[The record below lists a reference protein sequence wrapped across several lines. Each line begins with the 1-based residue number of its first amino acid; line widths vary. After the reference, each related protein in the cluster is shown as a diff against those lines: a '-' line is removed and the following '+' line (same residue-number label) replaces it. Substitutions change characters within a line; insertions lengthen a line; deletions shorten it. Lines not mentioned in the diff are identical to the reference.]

1 MANREIL
8 LSLLKQLLDE
18 KLQPLEKRNTNE
30 IKDLGTLAVSMKTIE
45 KNVKAS
51 CDMTNRII
59 EKMKQKAEEEKK
71 KKEAMMHKRSQSM
84 GGSSKTTNGKRT
96 MARNKTEA
104 NLHAKTNTGKT
115 LVRNKT
121 VGSIMR
127 TADKMKDKN
136 KTTPGSSTKHNIK
149 TFSLTASKS
158 TRDFNKKE
166 DKEHKMTRN
175 NTTRNVTEPGHKR
188 NKSEGVVGKD
198 KITKKENSKP
208 KVNDSKKKT
217 ESKKNSITSTHD
229 TKKEEVPKTEVKKEE
244 TPKTE
249 EPKKE
254 ETPKTDV
261 NKEEAPKTEPKKEE
275 EIKKEEGKKEEPPK
289 VEPPKE
295 EPKPEPPKP
304 KVSKSTVISKN
315 MKRISQFLQPSEQFI
330 LSKLNKE
337 ILVSYSDILKSEY
350 DSKLESSQ
358 KDLDSLL
365 GKHPKEELE
374 KEIKPFVIGKGALKA
389 IGMLNGKN
397 YLTKFENTPTPTTE
411 IILIYRLFF
420 QLIAPKHPEFVSI
433 KDNDQFWSKISVYFT
448 ENAHDELGKLVES
461 EFKEIDLSNENIC
474 KIIDMCKPYQSILTP
489 TYYSKNCPTTG
500 LFVFL
505 VKETLEYIGAINE
518 KKTQP
523 GRLYRNLEYRLNSLK
538 EKKEKIN
545 AFIDKVKK

>member
-8 LSLLKQLLDE
+8 ISLLKQLLDD

-71 KKEAMMHKRSQSM
+71 KKEAMTHKRSQSM
-84 GGSSKTTNGKRT
+84 GASAKTNGKRT

-115 LVRNKT
+115 LTRNKT
-121 VGSIMR
+121 VGTIMR

-136 KTTPGSSTKHNIK
+136 KTNPGSNSKPHNIK

-158 TRDFNKKE
+158 TRDFNKKDE
-166 DKEHKMTRN
+166 KEHKMTRN

-188 NKSEGVVGKD
+188 NKSEGVKD
-198 KITKKENSKP
+198 KNPKKETTKP
-208 KVNDSKKKT
+208 KVNDNKKKT
-217 ESKKNSITSTHD
+217 DSKKNSISTTHEA
-229 TKKEEVPKTEVKKEE
+229 KK
-244 TPKTE
+244 
-249 EPKKE
+249 
-254 ETPKTDV
+254 
-261 NKEEAPKTEPKKEE
+261 E
-275 EIKKEEGKKEEPPK
+275 EIKKEEVKKEEVKKEENTKTEETKKEEEAIKTEVKTEEKKKEEPPK
-289 VEPPKE
+289 EEPPKE
-295 EPKPEPPKP
+295 EPKPELPKP
-304 KVSKSTVISKN
+304 KVNKATVISKN
-315 MKRISQFLQPSEQFI
+315 IKRISQYLQPSEQFI

-337 ILVSYSDILKSEY
+337 TLISYSDILKSEY
-350 DSKLESSQ
+350 DTKLDSSQ
-358 KDLDSLL
+358 KDIDALL
-365 GKHPKEELE
+365 AKHPKEELE
-374 KEIKPFVIGKGALKA
+374 KEIKPFVIGKGSLKA

-397 YLTKFENTPTPTTE
+397 YLTKFENTPTPTPE
-411 IILIYRLFF
+411 LLLVYRLFF
-420 QLIAPKHPEFVSI
+420 QLIAPKHPDLVSI

-448 ENAHDELGKLVES
+448 ENAHEELGKLVET
-461 EFKEIDLSNENIC
+461 EFKEIDLSNENIN

-523 GRLYRNLEYRLNSLK
+523 GRLYRNLEYRLTSTK
-538 EKKEKIN
+538 EKKEKIT

>member
-71 KKEAMMHKRSQSM
+71 KKEATTHKRSQSM
-84 GGSSKTTNGKRT
+84 GGSSKTANGKRT

-104 NLHAKTNTGKT
+104 NLHSKTNTGKT

-136 KTTPGSSTKHNIK
+136 KTTPGSSAKHNIK
-149 TFSLTASKS
+149 PMSLTASKS

-166 DKEHKMTRN
+166 DKVHKMTRN

-188 NKSEGVVGKD
+188 NKSEGVVGKE

-208 KVNDSKKKT
+208 KVNDNKKKT
-217 ESKKNSITSTHD
+217 ESKKNSITGTHD
-229 TKKEEVPKTEVKKEE
+229 TKKEEAPKTEVKKEE
-244 TPKTE
+244 TQKTE
-249 EPKKE
+249 VK
-254 ETPKTDV
+254 
-261 NKEEAPKTEPKKEE
+261 KEEAPKAETKKEEAPKAETKKEE
-275 EIKKEEGKKEEPPK
+275 EVKKEEEKK
-289 VEPPKE
+289 EPPKE

-304 KVSKSTVISKN
+304 KVNKGTVISKN
-315 MKRISQFLQPSEQFI
+315 MKRISQYLQPSDQFI

-337 ILVSYSDILKSEY
+337 TLVSYSEILKSEY
-350 DSKLESSQ
+350 DTKLETSQ
-358 KDLDSLL
+358 KDIDTLL
-365 GKHPKEELE
+365 AKHPKEELE

-411 IILIYRLFF
+411 LLLVYRLFF

-545 AFIDKVKK
+545 AFIEKVKK